1 MKKIVLCVLT
11 LCCPFWIKAQEDIS
25 VEKSIWG
32 ANFGLLGAHIYNESR
47 LTNSIA
53 LRSEIGLDMGAWYS
67 KYWDGY
73 TSKGFII
80 VPALS
85 LEPRY
90 YYNLKKRDSKS
101 KRIDNN
107 SGNFLALK
115 INYHHPDIF
124 VSSDKSIT
132 NTYGD
137 ISFTPMW
144 GLRRHFGK
152 SNFNYEVGGG
162 ITYSRYFS
170 KFYNY
175 SDLDPHIYLRIGYTF

>member
-1 MKKIVLCVLT
+1 MKKIVLCVLII
-11 LCCPFWIKAQEDIS
+11 CCASWIKAQEDIS

-32 ANFGLLGAHIYNESR
+32 VQLGFLGMHIHNEAR
-47 LTNSIA
+47 LTNSIV
-53 LRSEIGLDMGAWYS
+53 LRSEIGLDINAWYGKANVYNS
-67 KYWDGY
+67 R
-73 TSKGFII
+73 GFIMT
-80 VPALS
+80 PALS

-90 YYNLKKRDSKS
+90 YYNLKKREAKS
-101 KRIDNN
+101 KRIDDN
-107 SGNFLALK
+107 SGNFFALK

-124 VSSDKSIT
+124 ISSDKSIT

-162 ITYSRYFS
+162 ITYYRYFS
-170 KFYNY
+170 RFNNF
-175 SDLDPHIYLRIGYTF
+175 SDFDPFIHLRIGYTF